1 MPDISDLA
9 TSDVVGF
16 TGRGGI
22 ASVADGEITV
32 QNDAGTNAFT
42 IDVNGSAELQVV
54 DNEIG
59 VPAGDSLSVYN
70 VGGPG
75 EANYERLRVW
85 WDSNVAYVTT
95 QAGGTGTA
103 RQLEVES
110 ASYALVLRG
119 ASEIYFYQGNNLR
132 TRMTSTALRP
142 QTGGVM
148 DLGTTSFPW
157 RDVFMSP
164 SSSLSPSANGDLC
177 IEATNNT
184 TLTFKYKGSD
194 GVVRSGTVTL
204 S

>member
-32 QNDAGTNAFT
+32 QNDAGTNAFV

-59 VPAGDSLSVYN
+59 LPAGDSFSVYN

-75 EANYERLRVW
+75 DTNYERLRMYW
-85 WDSNVAYVTT
+85 GSNLATIASEY
-95 QAGGTGTA
+95 GGTGSNRTLSFVVNNATRLQINNTEMVVGAFGRIRPITA
-103 RQLEVES
+103 
-110 ASYALVLRG
+110 A
-119 ASEIYFYQGNNLR
+119 
-132 TRMTSTALRP
+132 
-142 QTGGVM
+142 GV
-148 DLGTTSFPW
+148 DLGTSTFPFGDIYL
-157 RDVFMSP
+157 RP
-164 SSSLSPSANGDLC
+164 SASLTPSANGDLC

-184 TLTFKYKGSD
+184 TLTFKLKGSD
-194 GVVRSGTVTL
+194 GTVRSGTVAL